1 MVREETLS
9 RENIWYKVLGVLTF
23 TILTGIAAQIRIPI
37 PFSPVP
43 VTGQTF
49 VVLLAPLLINKL
61 SILSQI
67 LYILLGVLG
76 IPWFSGNNFGLQAL
90 VGPTGGYLVG
100 FIFASLFISRFFDS
114 AKHKMASTIVI
125 LSVANFAI
133 IYSFGLIQLYV
144 WFSLKGTQLSLA
156 KLLSM
161 GLLPFI
167 LGDLVKISLV
177 SGTYSIFRK
186 ITR

>member
-1 MVREETLS
+1 MREETLS

-49 VVLLAPLLINKL
+49 MVLLAPLLINKL
-61 SILSQI
+61 SILSQT
-67 LYILLGVLG
+67 LYVLLGILG
-76 IPWFSGNNFGLQAL
+76 IPWFSRNNFGLHAL
-90 VGPTGGYLVG
+90 FGPTGGYLVG
-100 FIFASLFISRFFDS
+100 FIFASLFISRVFNSD
-114 AKHKMASTIVI
+114 KHKVLSTVVI
-125 LSVANFAI
+125 LSIANFVI
-133 IYSFGLIQLYV
+133 IYSFGLTQLYLWFSVKGIQLS
-144 WFSLKGTQLSLA
+144 FA

-167 LGDLVKISLV
+167 PGDLVKISLV

-186 ITR
+186 MTR